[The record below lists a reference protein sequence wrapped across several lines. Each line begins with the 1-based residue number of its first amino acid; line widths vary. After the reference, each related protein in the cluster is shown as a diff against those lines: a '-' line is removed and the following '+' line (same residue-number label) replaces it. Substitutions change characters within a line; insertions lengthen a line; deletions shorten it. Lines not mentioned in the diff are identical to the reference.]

1 MKFIT
6 RFLVIALLFLA
17 IPDITLATP
26 INVNAVNA
34 IAIDARSRVILYDKG
49 GHKSVPLAST
59 TKIITALI
67 AINYGSL
74 EEKFVISSNAAQVRG
89 SKVGY
94 KAGEEIA
101 VLELVYGLML
111 KSGND
116 AAIALAEGISG
127 SVDKFSEVMN
137 EYAKNMGLLN
147 TNFQSPHGLDSE
159 YHFSSAYDLAI
170 ATIKAKENP
179 IFNKIVSTKF
189 LSRSE
194 GDFTRDY
201 SNINKILWKED
212 ATGVKTGYT
221 GLAGKCLVSS
231 FEKDGNEIV
240 IVLLNSNLRFEET
253 EKLYKNI
260 KENYE
265 YKCVFLKNQVLK
277 VLSTDKGKIEL
288 GVKEE
293 LVLPIKKNSGITKE
307 IIVNKEVKIKGDILK
322 LNLGVIRVFQD
333 EILIYEAPLQIIK
346 K

>member
-1 MKFIT
+1 MKLII
-6 RFLVIALLFLA
+6 RFLVIALIFAAYPHTALA
-17 IPDITLATP
+17 AP

-34 IAIDARSRVILYDKG
+34 IAIDGRSRVILYDKG
-49 GHKSVPLAST
+49 GHKTVPMAST
-59 TKIITALI
+59 TKIVTALI
-67 AINYGSL
+67 ALNYDAL
-74 EEKFVISSNAAQVRG
+74 EEKFIISPKAAQVRG

-101 VLELVYGLML
+101 VIELVYGLML

-127 SVDKFSEVMN
+127 SIDKFSEVMN
-137 EYAKNMGLLN
+137 EYAKNMGLLD

-159 YHFSSAYDLAI
+159 YHFSSAYDLAL

-179 IFNKIVSTKF
+179 IFNKIVSTKSI
-189 LSRSE
+189 SRSE
-194 GDFTRDY
+194 GNFTRDY

-231 FEKDGNEIV
+231 FEKDGNEII
-240 IVLLNSNLRFEET
+240 IVLLNSNQRFEET
-253 EKLYKNI
+253 ERLYKNI

-265 YKCVFLKNQVLK
+265 YKCLFSNNQILK
-277 VLSTDKGKIEL
+277 VLSTDNGKVKL
-288 GVKEE
+288 GVKEQ
-293 LVLPIKKNSGITKE
+293 LILPVKKNSEITKE
-307 IIVNKEVKIKGDILK
+307 IIVNREAEIKGDVIK
-322 LNLGVIRVFQD
+322 LNIGGIRVFQD
-333 EILIYEAPLQIIK
+333 DQLIYEAPLQIIK